1 VELGH
6 LPFGRTPYPVDGGRV
21 AGMSGVYIGAGD
33 SFATKRTRMLTA
45 ANLLADVARYFRAGG
60 FQGMPGLVELLRSCL
75 YGKAERAAH
84 FLLFSELE
92 RLGRYLVIPEYPIRN
107 ARDTAD
113 LLVADRSTG
122 TPLAIVELKHY
133 SAHQGDYAME
143 YLLRNK
149 RGNSLDSD
157 WWKRSR
163 QAVHWC
169 GRDYKISKPDGVPLI
184 QIGIF
189 TWVVSEPPASPHRV
203 SFINTYMKV
212 GKHGQL
218 SQRKYEQ
225 AMRNVVDAEAAVSE
239 WRNERSARY
248 ADTAIAAFRWGPDV
262 LVAVPG
268 TGLLTPIEGN
278 IGSVCLL
285 SR

>member
-1 VELGH
+1 VRL
-6 LPFGRTPYPVDGGRV
+6 GRTPYVVDGKRV
-21 AGMSGVYIGAGD
+21 AGRSGVYIDAGD
-33 SFATKRTRMLTA
+33 SMIIKRTRVLTA
-45 ANLLADVARYFRAGG
+45 ADLLEDVAKYFRAGG
-60 FQGMPGLVELLRSCL
+60 CQGVPGQVELLRSCL

-84 FLLFSELE
+84 FLLFSELD
-92 RLGRYLVIPEYPIRN
+92 RLGRYLVIPEYPILN

-113 LLVADRSTG
+113 LLVADRSSG

-143 YLLRNK
+143 YLLRNE
-149 RGNSLDSD
+149 RANSLDHD

-163 QAVHWC
+163 QEVHWC
-169 GRDYKISKPDGVPLI
+169 GQDYKITKPGGVPLI
-184 QIGIF
+184 QIGLF

-239 WRNERSARY
+239 WCNERSARY

-268 TGLLTPIEGN
+268 TGLLTPLEGN
-278 IGSVCLL
+278 ISSVCLL